1 LLDGRMI
8 LARSGAIAARVLPA
22 GRSIAHA
29 FNDLFEQQQLAG
41 IESRIAE
48 DIARRAETDDIAYV
62 VPGLGWI
69 GDATVSELTELASLT
84 FADSSLGL
92 SLPAHTQ
99 VTDALTLAQAQQR
112 TPFDAGSHPLD
123 ATVPTVVLNWH
134 GQRIIDLASIRLRT
148 IYGETSLPNSGHS
161 GVLRMPARDQLDAPP
176 SFAALE
182 YITARLRQPDG
193 CPWDREQTHESLL
206 EDFASEVEEYAEA
219 VRSGDWQH
227 AAEELGDVLLNVM
240 MQSQIG
246 VEAGHFSIED
256 VLTSINAKL
265 VRRHPHVFGA
275 VEATSPEEVLAVWN
289 SVKQQEKSSKVTSQD
304 S

>member
-1 LLDGRMI
+1 MARPIVIVGLAGCGLDTDWDGLLDGRMI

-29 FNDLFEQQQLAG
+29 FDDLFEHQQLAG

-99 VTDALTLAQAQQR
+99 VTDALTLAQAQQQ
-112 TPFDAGSHPLD
+112 TPF
-123 ATVPTVVLNWH
+123 
-134 GQRIIDLASIRLRT
+134 ASIRLRT